1 MSISLLEQ
9 PAALE
14 LLDDAELQA
23 ATVRGCQE
31 RLTPFLQRYLPLF
44 YRLEQRGH
52 ARVVIEGKL
61 SGLERKTSEP
71 IARRAGENRKPIQV
85 FVGAGA
91 WDDDRVMREV
101 RVHVG
106 EVIGDADGILLI
118 DGSAFVKKGD
128 DSCGVKRQWC
138 GRLGKV
144 ENCQVGVFLAYATA
158 RGHAPLDRQLYLPE
172 DWAND
177 TERRAQCHVPETV
190 VFQEKW
196 RIAQALIERSG
207 QDVPHRWVV
216 ADDEFGR
223 VSTWRAWLRHQR
235 KLYVLDVPSNT
246 LVREVGGQRLT
257 GARPPFET
265 ARAWAARQPAR
276 RWKTI
281 TIRAGE
287 KGPLRVQALDALVQT
302 KDEDGCVGPV
312 ERLVVTRTVAAKPD
326 YAYHLSN
333 AKHEPLQKVVR
344 VGSERHRVE
353 EVLQESKGEVGLA
366 HYEMRSW
373 VGWHHHMTLSFLAL
387 WFLVL
392 EQRRVGKKNPGHHDP
407 AGAAD
412 LHEAAAAAAT
422 RAGAHRRRN
431 QRSAAAHG
439 GGPDLSLLQGDQ
451 TFSAASSQRNLRLGK
466 C

>member
-1 MSISLLEQ
+1 MSLSLLER
-9 PAALE
+9 PAAQV
-14 LLDDAELQA
+14 LLDDAELHP
-23 ATVRGCQE
+23 ATVRACQE

-44 YRLEQRGH
+44 YRIEQREH

-71 IARRAGENRKPIQV
+71 IARRAGQERKPIQV
-85 FVGAGA
+85 FVGAGG
-91 WDDDRVMREV
+91 WDDEAVTRELRVD
-101 RVHVG
+101 VG
-106 EVIGDADGILLI
+106 AALGDADGILI
-118 DGSAFVKKGD
+118 VDGSAFVKKGE

-144 ENCQVGVFLAYATA
+144 ENCQVGVFLAYAT
-158 RGHAPLDRQLYLPE
+158 RHGHAPLDRQLFLPE

-177 TERRAQCHVPETV
+177 AARRAQCHVPDTV

-223 VSTWRAWLRHQR
+223 VSVWRAWLRQQR

-246 LVREVGGQRLT
+246 LVREVGVRRAAG
-257 GARPPFET
+257 GRPKFET
-265 ARAWAARQPAR
+265 AQAWAARQPKR

-281 TIRAGE
+281 RIRDGE
-287 KGPLRVQALDALVQT
+287 KGPLRVQALDARVQT
-302 KDEDGCVGPV
+302 KDEDGCAGPL
-312 ERLVVTRTVAAKPD
+312 ERLLVTRTLAAKPD

-333 AKHEPLQKVVR
+333 AKHVPLQKVVR

-353 EVLQESKGEVGLA
+353 EVLQEGKGEVGLS
-366 HYEMRSW
+366 HYEVRSW
-373 VGWHHHMTLSFLAL
+373 VGWHHHMTLSLLAL

-392 EQRRVGKKNPGHHDP
+392 EQRRVGKKNTGHHDP
-407 AGAAD
+407 ASAAGIHEVAAESAAD
-412 LHEAAAAAAT
+412 ASV
-422 RAGAHRRRN
+422 HRRRN
-431 QRSAAAHG
+431 HQGAATHG
-439 GGPDLSLLQGDQ
+439 GGPDLPLLQGNQ
-451 TFSAASSQRNLRLGK
+451 AFSAASPSRNPRSGK